1 MPLGIRPFA
10 KNMFLFLLTRR
21 AHLGPGSRGGCEHAF
36 DGFTELGKSRGIEH
50 GVPESTAVWRPE
62 SPWQLE
68 QQWSA
73 YVNACEPAPRRCAP
87 AGPCTLPAP
96 NAHISVL

>member
-1 MPLGIRPFA
+1 VHAATWLRFGRMLFLPLGIRPFA
-10 KNMFLFLLTRR
+10 KNMFTRR

-36 DGFTELGKSRGIEH
+36 DDFTELRKSRGIEH

-68 QQWSA
+68 QQCHR
-73 YVNACEPAPRRCAP
+73 VRIRQR
-87 AGPCTLPAP
+87 L
-96 NAHISVL
+96 